1 MYFEFELKSTKFHVK
16 KRFSSN
22 AVLLKFKK
30 CFLLSENSSL
40 LKQKLNLALTGFKN
54 INHSESAYLCQHH
67 CQ

>member
-1 MYFEFELKSTKFHVK
+1 MYCEFELKSTKFNVK
-16 KRFSSN
+16 KRFSLN

-30 CFLLSENSSL
+30 YFLLSENSSL

-54 INHSESAYLCQHH
+54 IKYSVSAYLGQHH